1 MIVVRA
7 RAVQNDT
14 PMRNGLSH
22 EGVRPPNTRALTG
35 PDDPD
40 CRVHAAWLAEVAKA
54 GDGRLGKE
62 AGGNPS
68 VSTSSSAPTDR
79 LAGEEVR
86 FTPTLGD
93 GRSGTKVWI
102 GCIFAGVI
110 AAVIAIPSYFFFVE
124 TWQQPTADPVE
135 LTSRDSMKPATPPM
149 QNGSE
154 RPKLVVE
161 PTVGAPGE
169 PVPIGLALRGRANDA
184 VVILRGLLPGMEL
197 SAGSAVTTG
206 TWQLFATDLS
216 YAWLAPP
223 KDFVGSADVVAEL
236 RLPNAEVADRQTL
249 HVKWARLGPAGSGD
263 EHKHE
268 QLIGPK
274 EKEID
279 PVSPVAPATVQHP
292 NDGEAITL
300 APPISAHS
308 SQDHLDREEAKS
320 ARTRE
325 RNNLRRSSGNQ
336 SRGARFKSPQARDG
350 TQAAKGFWDWS
361 R

>member
-1 MIVVRA
+1 MK
-7 RAVQNDT
+7 NE
-14 PMRNGLSH
+14 LSDG
-22 EGVRPPNTRALTG
+22 GVHPPNVSALTE
-35 PDDPD
+35 PRDPD
-40 CRVHAAWLAEVAKA
+40 YRVHAAWLAQVAKA

-79 LAGEEVR
+79 LAGKEVR
-86 FTPTLGD
+86 LAPTPAD
-93 GRSGTKVWI
+93 GRSGLITKVLI
-102 GCIFAGVI
+102 GCIFAGTI
-110 AAVIAIPSYFFFVE
+110 AAVIAIPSYFFFVD

-154 RPKLVVE
+154 SPKLVVE

-184 VVILRGLLPGMEL
+184 VVILRGLMPGMEL
-197 SAGSAVTTG
+197 SAGSAVTAG
-206 TWQLFATDLS
+206 TWQLSATDLS
-216 YAWLAPP
+216 YAWIAPP
-223 KDFVGSADVVAEL
+223 KDFVGSVDVVAEL
-236 RLPNAEVADRQTL
+236 RLRNAKIADRQTL
-249 HVKWARLGPAGSGD
+249 HVKWARLAPAGSGD
-263 EHKHE
+263 ELKHE

-279 PVSPVAPATVQHP
+279 PVSPIAPATIQHP
-292 NDGEAITL
+292 NDGEAITP
-300 APPISAHS
+300 APPISAYP
-308 SQDHLDREEAKS
+308 SQDHLDREEGKS
-320 ARTRE
+320 ARTRG
-325 RNNLRRSSGNQ
+325 RNNLRRSSAND
-336 SRGARFKSPQARDG
+336 SRGAPFESPQVRDG